1 MQVERAP
8 PADVNASIPRLLV
21 MQPYGAPLL
30 GLGYVGI
37 GIVFQLLKNKNASSP
52 HSPLHQKM
60 GWYQSFSGRP
70 LLKLPMCSYHVFC
83 VVKVVKVVDVIF
95 SS

>member
-37 GIVFQLLKNKNASSP
+37 GIVFQLLKCKNASSP
-52 HSPLHQKM
+52 HSPLHQNM